1 MNQNPFSIYDFL
13 GYLIPGGL
21 FLYLLY
27 FCGITLDWDVIIQLK
42 KTAIAQEPSLSLL
55 GYSSIVILAYII
67 GHAIAICSAF
77 LVEKY
82 MNDTLQYPSIYLF
95 WELNNDFKD
104 EVKKDCGRKIKYLII
119 KTILLP
125 VFILDRITFY
135 KLYSRELTKELAS
148 PLWSMLE
155 KSYKKIFSVD
165 LSQLKNDYALQGD
178 LFRLAYHY
186 SYEHSSNHQPKIQN
200 YVALYGFCRNV
211 CLVFLLFFWV
221 AFVRLVI
228 NTLTDEM
235 FGFNILSTLS
245 MLLMTYV
252 FYCGFV
258 KFYRRFTLEVFMAF
272 SVLKTD

>member
-42 KTAIAQEPSLSLL
+42 KTAIEQEPSLSLL
-55 GYSSIVILAYII
+55 GYSSIVILAYVI

-95 WELNNDFKD
+95 WELNNNFKD
-104 EVKKDCGRKIKYLII
+104 EVKKGWGRTFKYLII
-119 KTILLP
+119 KVILWP
-125 VFILDRITFY
+125 VWVFDIITFN
-135 KLYSRELTKELAS
+135 KLYSRELTKELAK
-148 PLWSMLE
+148 PLWSMLT
-155 KSYKKIFSVD
+155 KSYQNIFAVD
-165 LSQLKNDYALQGD
+165 LNHLTNKYALQGD

-186 SYEHSSNHQPKIQN
+186 SYEYSSNHQPKIQN

-211 CLVFLLFFWV
+211 CLVFLIFLWV
-221 AFVRLVI
+221 S
-228 NTLTDEM
+228 
-235 FGFNILSTLS
+235 LSTLFINLWS
-245 MLLMTYV
+245 GNIAGFTVISTLVMLLMTYV

-272 SVLKTD
+272 SVLKSN

>member
-1 MNQNPFSIYDFL
+1 MNQNPFSLYDFL

-21 FLYLLY
+21 FLYVLY

-42 KTAIAQEPSLSLL
+42 KAAIAQESTLSLL

-95 WELNNDFKD
+95 WELNNEFKD
-104 EVKKDCGRKIKYLII
+104 EVKKGWGRKLKYFII
-119 KTILLP
+119 KTILCPIWL
-125 VFILDRITFY
+125 LDIITFN
-135 KLYSRELTKELAS
+135 KLYSRELTKELAT
-148 PLWSMLE
+148 PLWDKLTN
-155 KSYKKIFSVD
+155 SYLKIFSVD
-165 LSQLKNDYALQGD
+165 LNQLKTSYALQGD

-186 SYEHSSNHQPKIQN
+186 SYEYSSNHQPKIQN

-211 CLVFLLFFWV
+211 CLVFLIFFWV
-221 AFVRLVI
+221 ALCTLIINLMSANTSHFNLIATLV
-228 NTLTDEM
+228 M
-235 FGFNILSTLS
+235 LS
-245 MLLMTYV
+245 MTYI

-258 KFYRRFTLEVFMAF
+258 KFYRRFSLEVFMAF
-272 SVLKTD
+272 SVLKIN

>member
-42 KTAIAQEPSLSLL
+42 KTAIAQESSLSLL

-95 WELNNDFKD
+95 WELNNNFKD
-104 EVKKDCGRKIKYLII
+104 EVKEGRGRKIKYFII
-119 KTILLP
+119 KTILCPIWL
-125 VFILDRITFY
+125 LDKTTSN
-135 KLYSRELTKELAS
+135 KLYSRELTNELAT
-148 PLWSMLE
+148 PLWE
-155 KSYKKIFSVD
+155 KLTDSYQKIFSVD
-165 LSQLKNDYALQGD
+165 LNKLKTSYALQGD

-211 CLVFLLFFWV
+211 CLVFLIFFWIALGTLIINSMAGNV
-221 AFVRLVI
+221 SHFNVTATLV
-228 NTLTDEM
+228 
-235 FGFNILSTLS
+235 
-245 MLLMTYV
+245 MLLMTYI

-258 KFYRRFTLEVFMAF
+258 KFYRRFSLEVFMAF
-272 SVLKTD
+272 SVLKIN

>member
-42 KTAIAQEPSLSLL
+42 KTAIAQESSLSLL

-104 EVKKDCGRKIKYLII
+104 EVKKDCGRTIKYLII

-165 LSQLKNDYALQGD
+165 LSQLKNGYALQGD

-221 AFVRLVI
+221 AFVRLLI

>member
-42 KTAIAQEPSLSLL
+42 KTAIAQESSLSLL

-104 EVKKDCGRKIKYLII
+104 EVKKDYGRTIKYLII

-165 LSQLKNDYALQGD
+165 LSQLKNGYALQGD

>member
-1 MNQNPFSIYDFL
+1 MNQNPFSLYDFL

-21 FLYLLY
+21 FLYVLY

-42 KTAIAQEPSLSLL
+42 KAAIAQESTLSLL

-104 EVKKDCGRKIKYLII
+104 EVRKGWGRKLKYFII
-119 KTILLP
+119 KAILCPIWL
-125 VFILDRITFY
+125 LDIITFN
-135 KLYSRELTKELAS
+135 KLYSRELTKELAT
-148 PLWSMLE
+148 PLWDKLTN
-155 KSYKKIFSVD
+155 SYLKIFSVD
-165 LSQLKNDYALQGD
+165 LNQLKTSYALQGD

-186 SYEHSSNHQPKIQN
+186 SYEYSSNHQPKIQN

-211 CLVFLLFFWV
+211 CLVFLIFFWV
-221 AFVRLVI
+221 ALCTLIINLMSANTSHFNLIATLV
-228 NTLTDEM
+228 
-235 FGFNILSTLS
+235 
-245 MLLMTYV
+245 MLLMTYI

-258 KFYRRFTLEVFMAF
+258 KFYRRFSLEVFMAF
-272 SVLKTD
+272 SVLKIN

>member
-13 GYLIPGGL
+13 GYMIPGGL

-27 FCGITLDWDVIIQLK
+27 FCGITLDWDVIIQLQ
-42 KTAIAQEPSLSLL
+42 KTAIAQKSSLSLL
-55 GYSSIVILAYII
+55 GYSSIIILAYII

-95 WELNNDFKD
+95 GKLNNDFK
-104 EVKKDCGRKIKYLII
+104 EQANRVHRSTIICIITKI
-119 KTILLP
+119 ILLP
-125 VFILDRITFY
+125 LFILDRIFFDNP
-135 KLYSRELTKELAS
+135 YSKALPKDLAS
-148 PLWSMLE
+148 TLWSKLE
-155 KSYKKIFSVD
+155 QSYKKIFSVD
-165 LSQLKNDYALQGD
+165 LSKLKNKYALQGD

-211 CLVFLLFFWV
+211 CLVFLLFSWV
-221 AFVRLVI
+221 AFITLSI
-228 NTLTDEM
+228 NIITNEGLW
-235 FGFNILSTLS
+235 FNFLSTLT

-258 KFYRRFTLEVFMAF
+258 KFYRRYTLEVFMAF
-272 SVLKTD
+272 SVLNTD

>member
-1 MNQNPFSIYDFL
+1 MNQNPFSLYDFL

-21 FLYLLY
+21 FLYVLY

-42 KTAIAQEPSLSLL
+42 KAAIAQESTLSLL

-95 WELNNDFKD
+95 WELNNEFKD
-104 EVKKDCGRKIKYLII
+104 EVKKGWGRKLKYFII
-119 KTILLP
+119 KAILCPIWL
-125 VFILDRITFY
+125 LDIITFN
-135 KLYSRELTKELAS
+135 KLYSRELTKELAT
-148 PLWSMLE
+148 PLWDKLTN
-155 KSYKKIFSVD
+155 SYLKIFSVD
-165 LSQLKNDYALQGD
+165 LNQLKTSYALQGD

-186 SYEHSSNHQPKIQN
+186 SYEYSSNHQPKIQN

-211 CLVFLLFFWV
+211 CLVFLIFFWV
-221 AFVRLVI
+221 ALCTFIINLMSANTSHFNLIATLV
-228 NTLTDEM
+228 
-235 FGFNILSTLS
+235 
-245 MLLMTYV
+245 MLLMTYI

-258 KFYRRFTLEVFMAF
+258 KFYRRFSLEVFMAF
-272 SVLKTD
+272 SVLKIN

>member
-42 KTAIAQEPSLSLL
+42 KTAIEQKSSLSLL
-55 GYSSIVILAYII
+55 GYSSIVMLAYII

-104 EVKKDCGRKIKYLII
+104 EVKEDYGRKIKYII
-119 KTILLP
+119 INIILLP
-125 VFILDRITFY
+125 VYILDRITFY
-135 KLYSRELTKELAS
+135 KLYSRELTTELAS

-155 KSYKKIFSVD
+155 KSYMKIFSVD
-165 LSQLKNDYALQGD
+165 LTQLKNSYALQGD

-221 AFVRLVI
+221 ACATLAINVLAGESFKFNVI
-228 NTLTDEM
+228 
-235 FGFNILSTLS
+235 STLI

-272 SVLKTD
+272 SVLKTV

>member
-1 MNQNPFSIYDFL
+1 MNQNPFSLYDFL

-21 FLYLLY
+21 FLYVLY

-42 KTAIAQEPSLSLL
+42 KAAIAQESTLSLL

-95 WELNNDFKD
+95 WELNNEFKD
-104 EVKKDCGRKIKYLII
+104 EVKKGWGRKLKYFII
-119 KTILLP
+119 KTILCPIWL
-125 VFILDRITFY
+125 LDIITFN
-135 KLYSRELTKELAS
+135 KLYSRELTKELAT
-148 PLWSMLE
+148 PLWDKLTN
-155 KSYKKIFSVD
+155 SYIKIFSVD
-165 LSQLKNDYALQGD
+165 LNQLKTSYALQGD

-186 SYEHSSNHQPKIQN
+186 SYEYSSNHQPKIQN

-211 CLVFLLFFWV
+211 CLVFLIFFWV
-221 AFVRLVI
+221 ALCTLIINLMSANTSHFNLIATLV
-228 NTLTDEM
+228 
-235 FGFNILSTLS
+235 
-245 MLLMTYV
+245 MLLMTYI

-258 KFYRRFTLEVFMAF
+258 KFYRRFSLEVFMAF
-272 SVLKTD
+272 SVLKIN

>member
-104 EVKKDCGRKIKYLII
+104 EVIKDCGRTIKYLII

-148 PLWSMLE
+148 PLWSMLA

>member
-1 MNQNPFSIYDFL
+1 MNQNPFSLYDFL

-21 FLYLLY
+21 FLYVLY

-42 KTAIAQEPSLSLL
+42 KAAIAQESTLSLL

-95 WELNNDFKD
+95 WELNNEFKD
-104 EVKKDCGRKIKYLII
+104 EVKKGWGRKLKYFII
-119 KTILLP
+119 KTILCPIWL
-125 VFILDRITFY
+125 LDIITFN
-135 KLYSRELTKELAS
+135 KLYSRELTKELAT
-148 PLWSMLE
+148 PLWDKLTN
-155 KSYKKIFSVD
+155 SYLKIFSVD
-165 LSQLKNDYALQGD
+165 LNQLKTSYALQGD

-186 SYEHSSNHQPKIQN
+186 SYEYSSNHQPKIQN

-211 CLVFLLFFWV
+211 CLVFLIFFWV
-221 AFVRLVI
+221 ALCTLIINLMSANTSHFNLIATLV
-228 NTLTDEM
+228 
-235 FGFNILSTLS
+235 
-245 MLLMTYV
+245 MLLMTYI

-258 KFYRRFTLEVFMAF
+258 KFYRRFSLEVFMAF
-272 SVLKTD
+272 SVLKIN

>member
-27 FCGITLDWDVIIQLK
+27 FCGITLDWDVIIQIK
-42 KTAIAQEPSLSLL
+42 KTAIAQESTLSLL

-95 WELNNDFKD
+95 WELNNNFKD
-104 EVKKDCGRKIKYLII
+104 EVKKGWGRKSKYFII
-119 KTILLP
+119 KTILCP
-125 VFILDRITFY
+125 IWFLDIFTFN
-135 KLYSRELTKELAS
+135 KLYSRELTRELAK
-148 PLWSMLE
+148 PLWE
-155 KSYKKIFSVD
+155 KLTSSYQKIFSVD
-165 LSQLKNDYALQGD
+165 LNQLKTSYALQGD

-221 AFVRLVI
+221 AFVTLITNV
-228 NTLTDEM
+228 LTDER
-235 FGFNILSTLS
+235 FGFNIISSLT

-272 SVLKTD
+272 SVLKSD

>member
-42 KTAIAQEPSLSLL
+42 KTAIAQESSLSLL

-95 WELNNDFKD
+95 WELNNDFED
-104 EVKKDCGRKIKYLII
+104 EVKEGRGRKIKYFII
-119 KTILLP
+119 KTILCPIWL
-125 VFILDRITFY
+125 LDKITSN
-135 KLYSRELTKELAS
+135 KLYSRELTNELAT
-148 PLWSMLE
+148 PLWE
-155 KSYKKIFSVD
+155 KLTDSYQKIFSVD
-165 LSQLKNDYALQGD
+165 LNKLKTSYALQGD

-211 CLVFLLFFWV
+211 CLVFLVFFWI
-221 AFVRLVI
+221 A
-228 NTLTDEM
+228 
-235 FGFNILSTLS
+235 LSTLIINS
-245 MLLMTYV
+245 MAGNTSHFNVTATLVMLLMTYI

-258 KFYRRFTLEVFMAF
+258 KFYRRFSLEVFMAF
-272 SVLKTD
+272 SVLKIN